1 MRETNLT
8 LGELE
13 LLVGGLS
20 DDVAFVWVLIHLGI
34 RTNPPPMPDWSPSA
48 SELQTAFACLR
59 RLTDLALVRV
69 GRMEYVDGGPPGRLS
84 PVRHVAEDMDTVVS
98 RVEAAVKTAR
108 VSHDWEFSCW
118 VVNTERGN
126 AMARRALDRDKDK

>member
-34 RTNPPPMPDWSPSA
+34 RTNPPTMPDWSPSA

-59 RLTDLALVRV
+59 RLDRPGTRRV

-84 PVRHVAEDMDTVVS
+84 PVRHVAEDMDTVLTRS
-98 RVEAAVKTAR
+98 KRQLKPHAFHT
-108 VSHDWEFSCW
+108 
-118 VVNTERGN
+118 TGN
-126 AMARRALDRDKDK
+126 FPAGS